1 MDGNIRDVLE
11 KSVIY
16 DRGVV
21 TFKWLTSKLDVHP
34 NVAKEHLQRFINE
47 QEADGSNVAGHS
59 IVTGVKNKVYR
70 VVLTPR
76 KQVEKAKQSLTSVTG
91 VHVYSAEPAN
101 LEVRDALSSDMW
113 HHPRQSP
120 VQDVEA
126 KLLDAATRSQQSKAS
141 PIRCDAALETR
152 SSAKRPPVAAKVG
165 PSSTA
170 GKTSVQ
176 GSTKLVATK
185 KEESPPTSKPIKTT
199 KPGAASKSSK
209 GKGKQNELAAMFS
222 KARTAPASAKA
233 ASTSSGKPA
242 SSEKGK
248 EPGKDPKS
256 SPAGKS
262 KVASELKDVAPNS
275 VTPKKK
281 GKPEAQ
287 ESPESLVRSKR
298 VSKRK
303 VISDSEDEEDTPN
316 QTASSSDP
324 IQSSDQTDG
333 STGDSKKPSGDP
345 KEGSKKRRRV
355 MKSVQQTF
363 KDEDGYLVTKTV
375 KQMVSESDEEEEDPI
390 PRTVREQA
398 KRANTSKKQQS
409 LLSFFGKRQPQ

>member
-1 MDGNIRDVLE
+1 MDGDIRDVLE

-21 TFKWLTSKLDVHP
+21 TFKWLTWKLGVHP

-47 QEADGSNVAGHS
+47 QEVDGSNVAGHS

-76 KQVEKAKQSLTSVTG
+76 KQVEEAKKSLTSVTG
-91 VHVYSAEPAN
+91 VHVYSAQPAN
-101 LEVRDALSSDMW
+101 LE
-113 HHPRQSP
+113 
-120 VQDVEA
+120 DVEA
-126 KLLDAATRSQQSKAS
+126 KLLDAATKCQHSEAS

-152 SSAKRPPVAAKVG
+152 SSAKRPPAAAKVG

-176 GSTKLVATK
+176 GSTQLVTAK

-222 KARTAPASAKA
+222 KARAAPASAKA

-256 SPAGKS
+256 SPAGKA
-262 KVASELKDVAPNS
+262 KVAREPEDVAPNS
-275 VTPKKK
+275 ITPKKE
-281 GKPEAQ
+281 GKPEVQ

-303 VISDSEDEEDTPN
+303 VISDSEEEEDTPN
-316 QTASSSDP
+316 QTASSSGP
-324 IQSSDQTDG
+324 IQSSDRTDG
-333 STGDSKKPSGDP
+333 STGDSKKSSGDP
-345 KEGSKKRRRV
+345 KERSKKRRRV

-390 PRTVREQA
+390 PKTVREQA
-398 KRANTSKKQQS
+398 KRANPSKKQQS
-409 LLSFFGKRQPQ
+409 LLSFFGKRPPQ

>member
-1 MDGNIRDVLE
+1 
-11 KSVIY
+11 
-16 DRGVV
+16 V

-222 KARTAPASAKA
+222 KARTVANRGKAVTLFALPADLARERGGG
-233 ASTSSGKPA
+233 SGKCKSCKHIIRKA
-242 SSEKGK
+242 SIQREGKGTRQRSEKL
-248 EPGKDPKS
+248 S
-256 SPAGKS
+256 SGKS

-303 VISDSEDEEDTPN
+303 VIRPVTSRQERHDT
-316 QTASSSDP
+316 D
-324 IQSSDQTDG
+324 D
-333 STGDSKKPSGDP
+333 
-345 KEGSKKRRRV
+345 
-355 MKSVQQTF
+355 
-363 KDEDGYLVTKTV
+363 DEDVASV
-375 KQMVSESDEEEEDPI
+375 
-390 PRTVREQA
+390 
-398 KRANTSKKQQS
+398 
-409 LLSFFGKRQPQ
+409 

>member
-16 DRGVV
+16 DRAVV
-21 TFKWLTSKLDVHP
+21 TFKWLTWKLDVHP

-47 QEADGSNVAGHS
+47 QEVDGSNVAGHS

-76 KQVEKAKQSLTSVTG
+76 KQVEKAKKSLTSVTG
-91 VHVYSAEPAN
+91 VHVYSAQPAN
-101 LEVRDALSSDMW
+101 LEDA
-113 HHPRQSP
+113 
-120 VQDVEA
+120 EA
-126 KLLDAATRSQQSKAS
+126 KLLDAATRCQHSEAS

-152 SSAKRPPVAAKVG
+152 SSAKHPPVAAKVG
-165 PSSTA
+165 QSSTA
-170 GKTSVQ
+170 GKTLVQ
-176 GSTKLVATK
+176 GATKLVTTK
-185 KEESPPTSKPIKTT
+185 KEESLPTSKPIKTT

-209 GKGKQNELAAMFS
+209 GKAKQNELVAMFS
-222 KARTAPASAKA
+222 KAKTASASAKA

-248 EPGKDPKS
+248 EPSKEPTS
-256 SPAGKS
+256 SPAGKRKLAS
-262 KVASELKDVAPNS
+262 KPEDVAPNS
-275 VTPKKK
+275 VTPTKKV
-281 GKPEAQ
+281 KPEAE

-298 VSKRK
+298 LSKRK
-303 VISDSEDEEDTPN
+303 VISDSEDEEDTPVP
-316 QTASSSDP
+316 TASSSDP
-324 IQSSDQTDG
+324 IESSDRTDG
-333 STGDSKKPSGDP
+333 STGDSKKPSNDS
-345 KEGSKKRRRV
+345 KERSKKRRRV

-398 KRANTSKKQQS
+398 KRANPSKKQQS